1 MKVVILAGG
10 KGTRLSE
17 ETILRPKP
25 MVEIGGKPL
34 LWHIMKIFSKHGFNE
49 FIVCCGYKGYMIKEY
64 FANYALHMSDVSVD
78 LAQNRVSLHNN
89 RTEPWNISLIDTGE
103 DTQTGGRLKRVADKL
118 GPGPFLFT
126 YGDGVGDVNIGD
138 LVKFH
143 KAAGTLSTLTAVR
156 PSGRFG
162 RLGLSGSL
170 VQSFKEKPAD
180 GEGWINGGFFVLH
193 PSCLDLV
200 EGDDTRWEDRPL
212 QTLAER
218 GELRA
223 FHHAGFWQPMDT
235 VRERDLLADLR
246 DSGQAPRK
254 DW

>member
-17 ETILRPKP
+17 ETVLRPKP

-78 LAQNRVSLHNN
+78 LARNSVSLHNN

-162 RLGLSGSL
+162 RLGLSENL

-180 GEGWINGGFFVLH
+180 GEGWINGGFFV
-193 PSCLDLV
+193 V
-200 EGDDTRWEDRPL
+200 EEQALCHIENDSTIWEKEPL
-212 QTLAER
+212 EYLAAS
-218 GELRA
+218 GQLAA
-223 FHHAGFWQPMDT
+223 FRHNGFWEAMDT
-235 VRERDLLADLR
+235 IRDKEHLQVLWDQGNARWLD
-246 DSGQAPRK
+246 
-254 DW
+254 